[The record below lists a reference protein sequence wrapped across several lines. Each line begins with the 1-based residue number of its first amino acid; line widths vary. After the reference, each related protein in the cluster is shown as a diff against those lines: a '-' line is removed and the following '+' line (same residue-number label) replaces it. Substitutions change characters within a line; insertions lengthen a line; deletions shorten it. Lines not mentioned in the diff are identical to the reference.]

1 MGEDNLT
8 VNNFI
13 KQFDVSYSILHDEN
27 RKVER
32 KYGLKSYPTTFF
44 VKPDGTIMDI
54 FVGPMTE
61 KDIDER
67 VTKLLQS

>member
-1 MGEDNLT
+1 MT
-8 VNNFI
+8 
-13 KQFDVSYSILHDEN
+13 N

-32 KYGLKSYPTTFF
+32 QYGLKSYPTTFF

-67 VTKLLQS
+67 ITKLLAVLTEGGLFAC